1 MFKKVLVAEDYESA
15 SISVQKALEDLQI
28 MNAEY
33 VNYCDDAFHLIK
45 KSISE
50 KEPFDLLITDLSFE
64 EDHRQQD
71 LKSGV
76 ELIAE
81 TKKALPQLKTLVF
94 SVEKKPQIIKAL
106 FDDQNIDGFVNK
118 GRQDVHEL
126 KRAINTIYKNE
137 KYISHENIVNL
148 RRNTIELTTIEYNII
163 RSLSEGILQKNI
175 PDVLKSKKLKP
186 CSLSSVEKS
195 LNQLKDNFRANN
207 NEQLIA
213 ICKDLGII

>member
-71 LKSGV
+71 LNSGA

-81 TKKALPQLKTLVF
+81 IKKVLPQLKTLVF
-94 SVEKKPQIIKAL
+94 SVERKPQIIKAL

-163 RSLSEGILQKNI
+163 K
-175 PDVLKSKKLKP
+175 
-186 CSLSSVEKS
+186 
-195 LNQLKDNFRANN
+195 A
-207 NEQLIA
+207 LI
-213 ICKDLGII
+213 